1 MFGTVMSY
9 IAIRHFLKAP
19 DDLPILYFGLFCFA
33 QYIFISTLTNI
44 SIIFNS
50 IAITKSKL
58 PVAKNSENN
67 KPAQDE

>member
-44 SIIFNS
+44 SIVFN
-50 IAITKSKL
+50 AVTRKEL
-58 PVAKNSENN
+58 PKEKNMEN
-67 KPAQDE
+67 K